1 MTFTTRIKD
10 EITKELTNEN
20 RIELL
25 AYLKFT
31 STIDD
36 KITILIENASVARY
50 IFKLLK
56 INYNININLTI
67 RTQKRF
73 KIQKIFILSIKEKVD
88 LIKEDISNLI
98 DNIESSSNEEI
109 RAYLKGVFLA
119 SASINDPSKSKYHLE
134 YLVDEE
140 SDAKLINT
148 LLLKLKFHSKVIRR
162 DKGYMVYIKISE
174 ESFLEV
180 VYIKISEEI
189 SDFIKML
196 GATNSLFYYED
207 IRIYRDH
214 KNMVNRLNNCE
225 QANMEKSMKTC
236 REQLENIKYLRDNDM
251 LDLLDDKIKMVISYR
266 EKYPETTLNELANI
280 ISYETETSITKSGI
294 NHYFRKIR
302 DLVNKDR
309 EKNFHK

>member
-10 EITKELTNEN
+10 EITKDITNEN

-25 AYLKFT
+25 GYLKF
-31 STIDD
+31 SSIIDN
-36 KITILIENASVARY
+36 KLTILIENASVARY

-88 LIKEDISNLI
+88 LIKEDIKNLEEYI
-98 DNIESSSNEEI
+98 DNSSNEEI
-109 RAYLKGVFLA
+109 SAFLKGVFL
-119 SASINDPSKSKYHLE
+119 SCASINDPSKSKYHLE
-134 YLVDEE
+134 YLVDDEV
-140 SDAKLINT
+140 DATLINN
-148 LLLKLKFHSKVIRR
+148 LLLKLKFHSKVIKR
-162 DKGYMVYIKISE
+162 DKGYM
-174 ESFLEV
+174 

-236 REQLENIKYLRDNDM
+236 REQLDNIKYLRDNDM
-251 LDLLDDKIKMVISYR
+251 LDLLDDKIKTVIYYR
-266 EKYPETTLNELANI
+266 EKYPETTMNELADI

-294 NHYFRKIR
+294 NHYFRKIK
-302 DLVNKDR
+302 DLVNKDKSI
-309 EKNFHK
+309 EV